1 MNAPTMQAAVLTRY
15 GSPDFI
21 KIQDVQKPVPKAN
34 EVLVKVHA
42 TTVTAADTMMRRA
55 DPAIARLFLGFSRP
69 RHNIMGTGFAGK
81 VAAVGPGVKEFE
93 KGDEVFG
100 ETGVGFSANAEYVIV
115 AEDGVIDW
123 MPPNISFEEAATL
136 TDGPLTS
143 FNFLKNLGKIKAGHS
158 VLIIGASGSLGTAA
172 VQLARY
178 FGAHVTGVSSARN
191 VELVKSLGADE
202 VIDYTKVD
210 FTQTGKKY
218 DLIFDTVGKSSF
230 SKSKKALTEHGL
242 YLSPVL
248 RFGLLLQ
255 MMWTSIFSSKKAKF
269 DATGL
274 RPPKLLRSYLDELA
288 KLVETGKLG
297 IVIDKKY
304 PLAEADE
311 AHRYVDTG
319 RKRGNVV
326 LLAAS

>member
-1 MNAPTMQAAVLTRY
+1 MQAAVLTRY

-21 KIQDVQKPVPKAN
+21 QIQEVQKPVPKAN

-55 DPAIARLFLGFSRP
+55 EPAIARLFLGFSRP
-69 RHNIMGTGFAGK
+69 RNNIMGTGFAGR
-81 VAAVGPGVKEFE
+81 VVAVGADVKEFE
-93 KGDEVFG
+93 IGDEVFG
-100 ETGVGFSANAEYVIV
+100 ETGVGFSANAEYIAVT
-115 AEDGVIDW
+115 EDGVIDW
-123 MPPNISFEEAATL
+123 MPPNISFEEAATM

-143 FNFLKNLGKIKAGHS
+143 FNFLKNLAQIKAGQS

-172 VQLARY
+172 MQLAKH
-178 FGAHVTGVSSARN
+178 FGAHVTGVASTRN
-191 VELVKSLGADE
+191 LELVKSLGADE
-202 VIDYTKVD
+202 VVDYTQTD
-210 FTQTGKKY
+210 FTKTGKKY

-230 SKSKKALTEHGL
+230 SKSKNSLTENGM

-248 RFGLLLQ
+248 RFSLLLQ
-255 MMWTSIFSSKKAKF
+255 MMWTSVFSCKKAKF

-274 RPPKLLRSYLDELA
+274 RPRRLLRVDLEELGE
-288 KLVETGKLG
+288 LVETGQLR
-297 IVIDKKY
+297 IIIDKKY
-304 PLAEADE
+304 PLAKAAE

-326 LLAAS
+326 LLV

>member
-1 MNAPTMQAAVLTRY
+1 MQAAVLTRY

-42 TTVTAADTMMRRA
+42 TTVTTADTMMRRA
-55 DPAIARLFLGFSRP
+55 EPAISRLFLGWSRP
-69 RHNIMGTGFAGK
+69 RNNIMGTGFAGK
-81 VAAVGPGVKEFE
+81 VVAVGTDVQGFE
-93 KGDEVFG
+93 VGDEVFG
-100 ETGVGFSANAEYVIV
+100 ETGVGFSANAEYVTV
-115 AEDGVIDW
+115 AEDGVIDR
-123 MPPNISFEEAATL
+123 MPPNSSFEEAATL

-143 FNFLKNLGKIKAGHS
+143 FNFLKNLGQIKAGQS

-172 VQLARY
+172 VQLAKH
-178 FGAHVTGVSSARN
+178 FGAHVTGVASSLN
-191 VELVKSLGADE
+191 VELVRSLGADE
-202 VIDYTKVD
+202 VVDYTKTD
-210 FTQTGKKY
+210 FTKTGKKY

-230 SKSKKALTEHGL
+230 SKSKNSLTENGL
-242 YLSPVL
+242 YLSPKL
-248 RFGLLLQ
+248 GLGLLLQ
-255 MMWTSIFSSKKAKF
+255 MMRTSMFSGKKAKF

-274 RPPKLLRSYLDELA
+274 RSPELLRADLDELS
-288 KLVETGKLG
+288 KLIEAGKLR

-304 PLAEADE
+304 PLNEAAE

-326 LLAAS
+326 LLT

>member
-1 MNAPTMQAAVLTRY
+1 MQAAVLTRY

-21 KIQDVQKPVPKAN
+21 QLQEVQTPAPKAS

-55 DPAIARLFLGFSRP
+55 DPAISRLFLGFSRP
-69 RHNIMGTGFAGK
+69 RNNIMGTGFAGK
-81 VAAVGPGVKEFE
+81 VVAVGPAVQEFE
-93 KGDEVFG
+93 VGDEVFG
-100 ETGVGFSANAEYVIV
+100 ETGVGFSANAEYVTV

-123 MPPNISFEEAATL
+123 MPPNIGYEEAATL

-143 FNFLKNLGKIKAGHS
+143 FNFLKNLGQIKAGQS

-172 VQLARY
+172 VQLARH
-178 FGAHVTGVSSARN
+178 FGAHVTGVSSTRN
-191 VELVKSLGADE
+191 VELVQSLGADE
-202 VIDYTKVD
+202 VIDYTKID

-230 SKSKKALTEHGL
+230 SKSKNSLTENGL

-255 MMWTSIFSSKKAKF
+255 MMWTSLFSSKKAKF

-274 RPPKLLRSYLDELA
+274 RPPKLLRSYLDELS
-288 KLVETGKLG
+288 KLVEAGKLR
-297 IVIDKKY
+297 IVIDKRY
-304 PLAEADE
+304 PLAKAAE

-326 LLAAS
+326 LLA